1 MACGVP
7 SENKRERECVCGT
20 KRTSTA
26 TKPGNCLYTY
36 ITTYAVC
43 SHVSVTQQQKQ
54 QRVLSLG
61 HHSFSIYSLKKKKQH
76 QKHRALTQKKPTMA
90 RKPLFVNYKSHVVIV
105 VEFDYVRCMYFVALC
120 YLCIH
125 STSGLLRY

>member
-7 SENKRERECVCGT
+7 SESKRERECVCGT

-61 HHSFSIYSLKKKKQH
+61 PHSFSIYSLKKKKQH
-76 QKHRALTQKKPTMA
+76 QKHRALTQKTTMA
-90 RKPLFVNYKSHVVIV
+90 CKPPFVNYRSHVVIV
-105 VEFDYVRCMYFVALC
+105 AEFDYVLCMYFVGLC
-120 YLCIH
+120 YPCIY